1 LPSGSGLNLVSEVK
15 ATYSPDSKQWDWGD
29 LRRLRPISREF
40 GYDRGLP
47 IDRHYLERFLETHW
61 QDVTGRTLEIGDDE
75 YTRRYGGDRTS
86 RRDVL
91 HVHGRNPAATIV
103 GDLADA
109 PQIPDETFDCI
120 VVTQTLHLIY
130 DVDRAVATLHR
141 ILRPGGVV
149 LATFPGISQ
158 LSVDEWRRTW
168 SWAFDSTLARRLFAA
183 RFGEDNVTVEA
194 HGNSV
199 AAAAFLQG
207 LAAVELE
214 PAQLEFDEAGC
225 ELLVVVRAVR

>member
-1 LPSGSGLNLVSEVK
+1 MNASDTK
-15 ATYSPDSKQWDWGD
+15 RWDWGD
-29 LRRLRPISREF
+29 LRRLQPVSREF

-47 IDRHYLERFLETHW
+47 IDRYYIERFLETHRR
-61 QDVTGRTLEIGDDE
+61 DVTGRTLEIGDDE
-75 YTRRYGGDRTS
+75 YTRRFGGDRTT

-109 PQIPDETFDCI
+109 PQIADGTFDCI

-158 LSVDEWRRTW
+158 LSGDEWSRTW
-168 SWAFDSTLARRLFAA
+168 SWGFDSRLVRELFAC
-183 RFGEDNVTVEA
+183 RFGENNVAVEA
-194 HGNSV
+194 HGNSL
-199 AAAAFLQG
+199 ATAAFLQG
-207 LAAVELE
+207 LATADLTPE
-214 PAQLEFDEAGC
+214 QLDADEKGC
-225 ELLVVVRAVR
+225 EMLLTVRAVR

>member
-1 LPSGSGLNLVSEVK
+1 MTPPETK
-15 ATYSPDSKQWDWGD
+15 HWDWGD
-29 LRRLRPISREF
+29 LRRPQPVSREF

-47 IDRHYLERFLETHW
+47 IDRYYIERFLERHRR
-61 QDVTGRTLEIGDDE
+61 DVTGRTLEIGDDE
-75 YTRRYGGDRTS
+75 YTRRYGGGRTS

-109 PQIPDETFDCI
+109 PHIADGTFDCI

-130 DVDRAVATLHR
+130 ELDGAVATLRR

-158 LSVDEWRRTW
+158 LSEDEWSRTW
-168 SWAFDSTLARRLFAA
+168 SWGLSSRFARCLFAS
-183 RFGEDNVTVEA
+183 RFGERNVTVGA
-194 HGNSV
+194 HGNSL

-207 LAAVELE
+207 LATAELA
-214 PAQLEFDEAGC
+214 PAQLDVDEAGC
-225 ELLVVVRAVR
+225 ELLVTVRAVR

>member
-1 LPSGSGLNLVSEVK
+1 MPPAS
-15 ATYSPDSKQWDWGD
+15 TQHWDWGD
-29 LRRLRPISREF
+29 LRRLGPVSREF

-47 IDRHYLERFLETHW
+47 IDRYYIERFLETHRE
-61 QDVTGRTLEIGDDE
+61 DVNGRTLEIGDDE
-75 YTRRYGGDRTS
+75 YTRRYGGDRTT

-91 HVHGRNPAATIV
+91 HVHDRNPAATIV

-109 PQIPDETFDCI
+109 PQIADGTFDCI

-158 LSVDEWRRTW
+158 LSGDEWSRTW
-168 SWAFDSTLARRLFAA
+168 SWGFDSRLARRLFAS
-183 RFGEDNVTVEA
+183 RFGEHNVTVEA
-194 HGNSV
+194 HGNSLTAV
-199 AAAAFLQG
+199 AFLQG
-207 LAAVELE
+207 LATVELT
-214 PAQLEFDEAGC
+214 PAQLGVEEADC
-225 ELLVVVRAVR
+225 ELLVAVRAVK

>member
-1 LPSGSGLNLVSEVK
+1 VTPLHAK
-15 ATYSPDSKQWDWGD
+15 RWDWGD
-29 LRRLRPISREF
+29 LRRLRPVSREF

-47 IDRHYLERFLETHW
+47 IDRYYIERFLEMHRR
-61 QDVTGRTLEIGDDE
+61 DVAGRTLEIGDDG
-75 YTRRYGGDRTS
+75 YTRRYGGRRTT

-109 PQIPDETFDCI
+109 PQIADGTFDCI
-120 VVTQTLHLIY
+120 VLTQTLHLIY
-130 DVDRAVATLHR
+130 DVDHAVATLHR

-158 LSVDEWRRTW
+158 LSGDEWSRTW
-168 SWAFDSTLARRLFAA
+168 SWGLGSRLARRLFAS
-183 RFGEDNVTVEA
+183 RFGERNVTVEA
-194 HGNSV
+194 HGNSL

-207 LAAVELE
+207 LATVELA
-214 PAQLEFDEAGC
+214 PTQLDAEEAGC
-225 ELLVVVRAVR
+225 ELLVAVRAVK

>member
-1 LPSGSGLNLVSEVK
+1 M
-15 ATYSPDSKQWDWGD
+15 SPASTQHWDWGD
-29 LRRLRPISREF
+29 LRRLRPVSREF

-47 IDRHYLERFLETHW
+47 IDRYYIERFLETHRE
-61 QDVTGRTLEIGDDE
+61 DVNGRTLEIGDDE
-75 YTRRYGGDRTS
+75 YTRRYGGDRTT

-91 HVHGRNPAATIV
+91 HVHDRNPAATIV

-109 PQIPDETFDCI
+109 PQIADGTFDCI

-158 LSVDEWRRTW
+158 LSGDEWSRTW
-168 SWAFDSTLARRLFAA
+168 SWGFDSRLARRLFAS
-183 RFGEDNVTVEA
+183 RFGEHNVTVEA
-194 HGNSV
+194 HGNSLTAV
-199 AAAAFLQG
+199 AFLPG
-207 LAAVELE
+207 LATVELT
-214 PAQLEFDEAGC
+214 PAQLGVEEADC
-225 ELLVVVRAVR
+225 ELLVAVRAVK

>member
-1 LPSGSGLNLVSEVK
+1 MN
-15 ATYSPDSKQWDWGD
+15 APDTKRWDWGD
-29 LRRLRPISREF
+29 LRRLQPVSRVF

-47 IDRHYLERFLETHW
+47 IDRYYIERFLETHPG
-61 QDVTGRTLEIGDDE
+61 DVAGRTLEIGDDE
-75 YTRRYGGDRTS
+75 YTRRYGGDRTT

-109 PQIPDETFDCI
+109 PQIADGIFDCI

-130 DVDRAVATLHR
+130 DVARAVATLHR
-141 ILRPGGVV
+141 IVRPGGVV

-158 LSVDEWRRTW
+158 LSGDEWSRTW
-168 SWAFDSTLARRLFAA
+168 SWGFDSLLARRLFAS
-183 RFGEDNVTVEA
+183 RFGEQNITVEA
-194 HGNSV
+194 HGNSL

-207 LAAVELE
+207 LATVDLT
-214 PAQLEFDEAGC
+214 PAQLDADEAGC
-225 ELLVVVRAVR
+225 ELLVTVRAVR

>member
-1 LPSGSGLNLVSEVK
+1 MPEAGRIN
-15 ATYSPDSKQWDWGD
+15 APDTRGWDWGD
-29 LRRLRPISREF
+29 LRRLQPVSREF

-47 IDRHYLERFLETHW
+47 IDRYYIERFLEAHR
-61 QDVTGRTLEIGDDE
+61 QDVTGCTLEIGDDE
-75 YTRRYGGDRTS
+75 YTRRYGGDRPT

-91 HVHGRNPAATIV
+91 HVHHGNPAATIV

-109 PQIPDETFDCI
+109 PQIADATFDCI

-158 LSVDEWRRTW
+158 LSEDEWSRTW
-168 SWAFDSTLARRLFAA
+168 SWAFDSRLAGRLFAFH
-183 RFGEDNVTVEA
+183 FGDRGVTAEA
-194 HGNSV
+194 HGNSL

-207 LAAVELE
+207 LATADLAPV
-214 PAQLEFDEAGC
+214 QLDVYEEGC
-225 ELLVVVRAVR
+225 ELLVGVRAVK

>member
-1 LPSGSGLNLVSEVK
+1 MSAREMER
-15 ATYSPDSKQWDWGD
+15 WDWGG
-29 LRRLRPISREF
+29 LRRLEPLSREF

-47 IDRHYLERFLETHW
+47 IDRYYIERFLEMNRR
-61 QDVTGRTLEIGDDE
+61 DVAGRTLEMGDDE
-75 YTRRYGGDRTS
+75 YTRRYGGGRTT

-91 HVHGRNPAATIV
+91 HVHSRNPAATIV

-109 PQIPDETFDCI
+109 PQIDDETFDCI
-120 VVTQTLHLIY
+120 VLTQTLHLIY

-158 LSVDEWRRTW
+158 LSEDEWSRTW
-168 SWAFDSTLARRLFAA
+168 SWALGSRLARRLFAS
-183 RFGEDNVTVEA
+183 RFGGSNVTVEA
-194 HGNSV
+194 HGNSL

-207 LAAVELE
+207 LATAELTS
-214 PAQLEFDEAGC
+214 AQLDLREAGC
-225 ELLVVVRAVR
+225 ELLVAVRAVR

>member
-1 LPSGSGLNLVSEVK
+1 MPEVEN
-15 ATYSPDSKQWDWGD
+15 APDTKRWDWGD
-29 LRRLRPISREF
+29 LRRLQPVSHEF

-47 IDRHYLERFLETHW
+47 VDRDYIERFLETHRR
-61 QDVTGRTLEIGDDE
+61 DVAGRTLEIGDDD
-75 YTRRYGGDRTS
+75 YTRRYGGDHTT

-109 PQIPDETFDCI
+109 PQIADGTFDCI

-130 DVDRAVATLHR
+130 DVGLAVATLHR

-158 LSVDEWRRTW
+158 LSGDEWSRTW
-168 SWAFDSTLARRLFAA
+168 SWGFDSRLARRLFANC
-183 RFGEDNVTVEA
+183 FGEHSVTVEA
-194 HGNSV
+194 HGNSL
-199 AAAAFLQG
+199 AAVAFLQG
-207 LAAVELE
+207 LATVDLN
-214 PAQLEFDEAGC
+214 PAQLDADQAGC
-225 ELLVVVRAVR
+225 ELLVAVRAVR

>member
-1 LPSGSGLNLVSEVK
+1 LAVAACE
-15 ATYSPDSKQWDWGD
+15 AERWDWGG
-29 LRRLRPISREF
+29 LRRLRPVSSEF

-47 IDRHYLERFLETHW
+47 IDRYYIERFLETHGR
-61 QDVTGRTLEIGDDE
+61 DVAGRTLEIGDDG
-75 YTRRYGGDRTS
+75 YTRRFGGDRTT

-109 PQIPDETFDCI
+109 PQIADRTFDCI

-130 DVDRAVATLHR
+130 EVDRAVATLHR

-158 LSVDEWRRTW
+158 LSGDEWSRTW
-168 SWAFDSTLARRLFAA
+168 SWGFDSRLAHRLFANH
-183 RFGEDNVTVEA
+183 FGEHNVTVEA
-194 HGNSV
+194 GGNSLTAV
-199 AAAAFLQG
+199 AFLQG
-207 LAAVELE
+207 LATVELA
-214 PAQLEFDEAGC
+214 PAQLDAKEAGC
-225 ELLVVVRAVR
+225 ELLVAVRAVR

>member
-1 LPSGSGLNLVSEVK
+1 VTARE
-15 ATYSPDSKQWDWGD
+15 AERWDWGG
-29 LRRLRPISREF
+29 LRRLRPVSSEF

-47 IDRHYLERFLETHW
+47 IDRYYIERFLETHGR
-61 QDVTGRTLEIGDDE
+61 DIAGRTLEIGDDG
-75 YTRRYGGDRTS
+75 YTRRFGGDRTT

-109 PQIPDETFDCI
+109 PQIADGTFDCI
-120 VVTQTLHLIY
+120 IVTQTLHLIY

-141 ILRPGGVV
+141 ILQPGGVV

-158 LSVDEWRRTW
+158 LSGDEWSRTW
-168 SWAFDSTLARRLFAA
+168 SWAFDSQLARCLFASH
-183 RFGEDNVTVEA
+183 FGGHNVSVEA
-194 HGNSV
+194 HGNSL

-207 LAAVELE
+207 LATADLA
-214 PAQLEFDEAGC
+214 PAQSQTDEEGC
-225 ELLVVVRAVR
+225 ELLVAVRAVR

>member
-1 LPSGSGLNLVSEVK
+1 MSASD
-15 ATYSPDSKQWDWGD
+15 TRRWDWGD
-29 LRRLRPISREF
+29 LRRLQPVSREF

-47 IDRHYLERFLETHW
+47 IDRYYIERFLETHRR
-61 QDVTGRTLEIGDDE
+61 DITGRTLEIGDDE
-75 YTRRYGGDRTS
+75 YTRRFGGDRTT

-109 PQIPDETFDCI
+109 PQIADATFDCI

-130 DVDRAVATLHR
+130 DVGRAVATLHR
-141 ILRPGGVV
+141 ILRAGGVV

-158 LSVDEWRRTW
+158 LSGDEWSRTW
-168 SWAFDSTLARRLFAA
+168 SWAFDSRLARQFFASH
-183 RFGEDNVTVEA
+183 FGDQSVSVKA
-194 HGNSV
+194 HGNPL

-207 LAAVELE
+207 LAATDLA
-214 PAQLEFDEAGC
+214 PAQLEADQTGC
-225 ELLVVVRAVR
+225 ELLVAVRAVR